1 MMHIPGRLRF
11 ASPCTM
17 LMALVLLVMFGVHL
31 APARA
36 QEFPA
41 HAVRMVI
48 PYPAGGTTDILGRT
62 VAQRLSE
69 RWKQPVLVE
78 NRAGA
83 SGSIGAA
90 FVARAAPDGY
100 TLVLGNSASHGA
112 YELLNPGKAPY
123 DSLRDFAP
131 ITLLA
136 IVKQVLVVPSAGDM
150 RSIPDLVAQARTKAG
165 RMNYGSSSIGG
176 APHLAME
183 LFKQVASVDIVH
195 IPFNGAAPAMTA
207 LLGGSIDVMF
217 AAVPTATDMVRAG
230 RIRALGMASSSR
242 SGMLPDVPTMSEAG
256 MPGVEMDSWFGLL
269 APAGMPRDLLA
280 RLNADTV
287 RAVDG
292 DETRDSFARLGFE
305 RATGTPEALT
315 ALMKNERE
323 RVGRVVRQ
331 ANIKGE

>member
-1 MMHIPGRLRF
+1 MKPVRGKLRF
-11 ASPCTM
+11 APPCTA
-17 LMALVLLVMFGVHL
+17 LMALLVTFASGF
-31 APARA
+31 APAHA

-41 HAVRMVI
+41 HAVRLVI

-62 VAQRLSE
+62 VAQKLSE

-112 YELLNPGKAPY
+112 YELLNPGKTPY

-136 IVKQVLVVPSAGDM
+136 IVKQVLVVPSAGDI
-150 RSIPDLVAQARTKAG
+150 RSVSELISHARARAG

-183 LFKQVASVDIVH
+183 LFKQVAVVDIVH

-207 LLGGSIDVMF
+207 LMGGSVDVMF

-230 RIRALGMASSSR
+230 RIRALGMASASR

-256 MPGVEMDSWFGLL
+256 LPGVEMDSWFGLL
-269 APAGMPRDLLA
+269 APAGTARELLT
-280 RLNADTV
+280 RLNTDTV

-292 DETRDSFARLGFE
+292 EETRDSFARLGFE
-305 RATGTPEALT
+305 RATGTAEALT

-331 ANIKGE
+331 AGIKGE